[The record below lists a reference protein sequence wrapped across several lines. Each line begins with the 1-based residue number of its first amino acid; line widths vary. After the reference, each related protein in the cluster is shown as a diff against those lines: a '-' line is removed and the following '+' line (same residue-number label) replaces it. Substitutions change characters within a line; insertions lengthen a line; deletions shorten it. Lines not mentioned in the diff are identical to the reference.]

1 MEHSALHATQ
11 LIGVLLVLAAPL
23 LALLVLLPA
32 RRVAALT
39 SASGALSDALLR
51 HTARAAVWAAL
62 IGAAAC
68 FLNLIVQVAEFEGVT
83 VLAGTDRDLL
93 WRFASAT
100 TVGRLASL
108 RGLLLLLAAGSA
120 WWLAAL
126 PSRFRAAGAWLPTL
140 LLGLAA
146 AVVWAMVS
154 HAAAQPRGRELAVG
168 LHFLHLV
175 GAASWVGILGHLF
188 LVRRLI
194 VAASDPQEV
203 ALIATI
209 VARFSPLALLAAT
222 TLVGTGAAGTWFYLG
237 TPAALLTSSY
247 GLTLATKLALL
258 ALLAGGGFVNYR
270 IVRPALL
277 RVAADPATLTAAG
290 APGEPD
296 PPTSARAI
304 LQRLARTIELEVS
317 VGVLVVAI
325 AGILAS
331 VSPPTP
337 QGEGRLD
344 AAQIASILTPR
355 APRTQIVDPATW
367 VGSAARTDEDL
378 RYSEFMHAWS
388 GVLVCLL
395 GVAWLVQSVGGDGR
409 AARIA
414 GWVWPAA
421 FIPFAIFVAIASDPE
436 VWPMGTVSPW
446 VALTD
451 PIVLEHRVGALM
463 IVLLAVLGWREARR
477 GAGERGVVRAR
488 GANRPLGRALPIVM
502 ILGSLLLLGHAHSSF
517 SASDRLTTIINVQH
531 AVLGGLGVLA
541 GAVRWL
547 ELRDLV
553 PHRIARVVWPLLVLA
568 IGLFMALGYRELV

>member
-11 LIGVLLVLAAPL
+11 LIGLLLALAAPL

-39 SASGALSDALLR
+39 SASGDLSDALLR
-51 HTARAAVWAAL
+51 RTARTAVWAAL
-62 IGAAAC
+62 IGAVAC
-68 FLNLIVQVAEFEGVT
+68 FLNLLVQVAEFEGVT
-83 VLAGTDRDLL
+83 VFAGTSRDLL

-108 RGLLLLLAAGSA
+108 RGLLLLLAAVAS
-120 WWLAAL
+120 WWLASA
-126 PSRFRAAGAWLPTL
+126 PARFRARAAWLPTL

-146 AVVWAMVS
+146 AAVWAMVS
-154 HAAAQPRGRELAVG
+154 HAAAQPHGRALAIA

-175 GAASWVGILGHLF
+175 GAASWVGVLGHLF
-188 LVRRLI
+188 LVRRLLATGGDAQEI
-194 VAASDPQEV
+194 TLVAA
-203 ALIATI
+203 I

-222 TLVGTGAAGTWFYLG
+222 TLLATGAAGVWHYLG
-237 TPAALLTSSY
+237 TPAALLGSSY
-247 GLTLATKLALL
+247 GLTLTTKLSLL
-258 ALLAGGGFVNYR
+258 ALLLGGGFVNYR

-277 RVAADPATLTAAG
+277 RLAAAPALLG
-290 APGEPD
+290 AHPEPEL
-296 PPTSARAI
+296 ARAT
-304 LQRLARTIELEVS
+304 LQRLMRTIELEVT
-317 VGVLVVAI
+317 VGVLLVAT

-344 AAQIASILTPR
+344 AAQIASIFTPR
-355 APRTQIVDPATW
+355 APRTQIADPATW
-367 VGSAARTDEDL
+367 VGSASRTDDDL

-388 GVLVCLL
+388 GVLVILL
-395 GVAWLVQSVGGDGR
+395 GLAWLVQSVGGDSR

-421 FIPFAIFVAIASDPE
+421 FIPFAVFVAIASDPE

-451 PIVLEHRVGALM
+451 PIVLEHRIGASM

-477 GAGERGVVRAR
+477 GGQ
-488 GANRPLGRALPIVM
+488 NRPLGRALPVVM

-531 AVLGGLGVLA
+531 AILGGLGVLA
-541 GAVRWL
+541 GAIRWL
-547 ELRDLV
+547 EIKDLV
-553 PHRIARVVWPLLVLA
+553 PRRAASIVWPLLVLA
-568 IGLFMALGYRELV
+568 IGLFMALGYRELA

>member
-11 LIGVLLVLAAPL
+11 LIGLLLVLAAPL

-32 RRVAALT
+32 RRAAALT
-39 SASGALSDALLR
+39 SASGKMSDAMLR
-51 HTARAAVWAAL
+51 TTARTAAWAAL
-62 IGAAAC
+62 LGAVTC
-68 FLNLIVQVAEFEGVT
+68 FLNLVVQVAEFEGVT
-83 VLAGTDRDLL
+83 VFAGADPDVL
-93 WRFASAT
+93 WRFATAT

-108 RGLLLLLAAGSA
+108 RGVLLLLAAAASYR
-120 WWLAAL
+120 LARDPARL
-126 PSRFRAAGAWLPTL
+126 RVAVGWLPTL
-140 LLGLAA
+140 LIGLAA
-146 AVVWAMVS
+146 AAVWAMVS
-154 HAAAQPRGRELAVG
+154 HAAAQPKGREVAVAM
-168 LHFLHLV
+168 HFLHLL
-175 GAASWVGILGHLF
+175 GAASWVGVLGHLL

-194 VAASDPQEV
+194 LTADDPQQVALVAAV
-203 ALIATI
+203 
-209 VARFSPLALLAAT
+209 VRRFSPLALLAAA
-222 TLVGTGAAGTWFYLG
+222 TLLGTGAAGAWFFLG
-237 TPAALLTSSY
+237 TPAALLTSAY

-258 ALLAGGGFVNYR
+258 ALLVGGGFVNYR

-277 RVAADPATLTAAG
+277 RLASDPAQV
-290 APGEPD
+290 APGTDGGP
-296 PPTSARAI
+296 ARPLLA
-304 LQRLARTIELEVS
+304 RLAHTIELEVT
-317 VGVLVVAI
+317 VGLLVVVT
-325 AGILAS
+325 AGILAGIS
-331 VSPPTP
+331 APTP
-337 QGEGRLD
+337 EGEGRLN

-355 APRTQIVDPATW
+355 APRTEIADPATW
-367 VGSAARTDEDL
+367 VGSASRTDDDL

-388 GVLVCLL
+388 GVLVVLL

-421 FIPFAIFVAIASDPE
+421 FVPFAIFVAIASDPE

-451 PIVLEHRVGALM
+451 PIVLEHRIGALM

-477 GAGERGVVRAR
+477 GGKD
-488 GANRPLGRALPIVM
+488 RPLGRALPVVM

-547 ELRDLV
+547 ELRDLL
-553 PHRIARVVWPLLVLA
+553 PRRAARIVWPALVIA
-568 IGLFMALGYRELV
+568 IGAFMALGYRELV

>member
-39 SASGALSDALLR
+39 SASGDLSDALLQR
-51 HTARAAVWAAL
+51 TARAAVWAAL
-62 IGAAAC
+62 IGAVAC
-68 FLNLIVQVAEFEGVT
+68 FLNLLVQVAEFEGVT
-83 VLAGTDRDLL
+83 VFAGTSRDLL

-100 TVGRLASL
+100 TVGRLAAL
-108 RGLLLLLAAGSA
+108 RGLLLLAAAGAS
-120 WWLAAL
+120 WWLAGA
-126 PSRFRAAGAWLPTL
+126 PARFRARGGWLPTL

-146 AVVWAMVS
+146 AAVWAMVS
-154 HAAAQPRGRELAVG
+154 HAAAQPHGRELAIA

-175 GAASWVGILGHLF
+175 GAASWVGVLGHLF
-188 LVRRLI
+188 LVRRLLATGGDAQEI
-194 VAASDPQEV
+194 ALVAA
-203 ALIATI
+203 I
-209 VARFSPLALLAAT
+209 VARFSPLALLAAS
-222 TLVGTGAAGTWFYLG
+222 TLVATGAAGVWFYLG
-237 TPAALLTSSY
+237 TPAALLGSSY
-247 GLTLATKLALL
+247 GLTLATKLSLL
-258 ALLAGGGFVNYR
+258 ALLVAGGFVNYR

-277 RVAADPATLTAAG
+277 CLAAAPALLG
-290 APGEPD
+290 AHPEPEL
-296 PPTSARAI
+296 ARAT
-304 LQRLARTIELEVS
+304 LQRLKRTIELEVT
-317 VGVLVVAI
+317 VGVLIVAT

-367 VGSAARTDEDL
+367 VGSASRTDDDL

-421 FIPFAIFVAIASDPE
+421 FIPFAVFVAIASDPE
-436 VWPMGTVSPW
+436 VWPMGSVSPW

-451 PIVLEHRVGALM
+451 PIVLEHRIGASM

-477 GAGERGVVRAR
+477 GGNERTLGR
-488 GANRPLGRALPIVM
+488 GGNERPLGRALPVVM

-531 AVLGGLGVLA
+531 AILGGLGVLA

-547 ELRDLV
+547 ELKDLV
-553 PHRIARVVWPLLVLA
+553 PRRAARIVWPLLVLA
-568 IGLFMALGYRELV
+568 IGLFMALGYRELA

>member
-11 LIGVLLVLAAPL
+11 LIGLLLALAAPL

-39 SASGALSDALLR
+39 SASGDLSDALLR
-51 HTARAAVWAAL
+51 RTARTAVWAAL
-62 IGAAAC
+62 IGAVAC
-68 FLNLIVQVAEFEGVT
+68 FLNLLVQVAEFEGVT
-83 VLAGTDRDLL
+83 VFAGTSRDLL

-108 RGLLLLLAAGSA
+108 RGLLLLLAAVAS
-120 WWLAAL
+120 WWLASA
-126 PSRFRAAGAWLPTL
+126 PARFRARAAWLPTL

-146 AVVWAMVS
+146 AAVWAMVS
-154 HAAAQPRGRELAVG
+154 HAAAQPHGRALAIA

-175 GAASWVGILGHLF
+175 GAASWVGVLGHLF
-188 LVRRLI
+188 LVRRLLATGGDAQEI
-194 VAASDPQEV
+194 TLVAA
-203 ALIATI
+203 I

-222 TLVGTGAAGTWFYLG
+222 TLLATGAAGVWHYLG
-237 TPAALLTSSY
+237 TPAALLGSSY
-247 GLTLATKLALL
+247 GLTLTTKLSLL
-258 ALLAGGGFVNYR
+258 ALLLGGGFVNYR

-277 RVAADPATLTAAG
+277 RLAAAPALLG
-290 APGEPD
+290 AHPEPEL
-296 PPTSARAI
+296 ARAM
-304 LQRLARTIELEVS
+304 LQRLMRTIELEVT
-317 VGVLVVAI
+317 VGVLLVAT

-344 AAQIASILTPR
+344 AAQIASIFTPR
-355 APRTQIVDPATW
+355 APRTQIADPATW
-367 VGSAARTDEDL
+367 VGSASRTDDDL

-388 GVLVCLL
+388 GVLVILL
-395 GVAWLVQSVGGDGR
+395 GLAWLVQSVGGDSR

-421 FIPFAIFVAIASDPE
+421 FIPFAVFVAIASDPE

-451 PIVLEHRVGALM
+451 PIVLEHRIGASM

-477 GAGERGVVRAR
+477 GGQ
-488 GANRPLGRALPIVM
+488 NRPLGRALPVVM

-531 AVLGGLGVLA
+531 AILGGLGVLA
-541 GAVRWL
+541 GAIRWL
-547 ELRDLV
+547 EIKDLV
-553 PHRIARVVWPLLVLA
+553 PRRVASIVWPLLVLA
-568 IGLFMALGYRELV
+568 IGLFMALGYRELA